1 MLLEKENAR
10 SLRHI
15 DKHHHL
21 RLSKMDSPADYLD
34 SPMEGD
40 DVAYPCK
47 GCGDIL
53 EEGKA
58 FELAGNRW
66 HLNCFR
72 CNTCGTLLD
81 SDANLLLLGDGSLIC
96 NNCTYSCSACGN
108 KIEDLAILTGDQ
120 AFCATCF
127 RCRNCKRKIE
137 NLRYARTSQG
147 IFCMS
152 CHESLMARRRKKSR
166 AAANAKKKDDLS
178 PMLVDK
184 SLPALPPNAV
194 HQGAF
199 SPDRET
205 PEFLETDT
213 PTELS
218 PRPRQGY
225 TPNDSSSRSS
235 SRRPRER
242 SPDLAASDVQARD
255 GLTLPTT
262 TYRNNRQ
269 SATSQASDTNSGDAE
284 SFFIPLALDPSPAP
298 SVTPRSTS
306 ETWAEPPKKGK
317 ENKAPEKE
325 YFGSKPNGRSSSD
338 AQKLRD
344 TSSSSATP
352 HIAFQ
357 EKGRQPSADETAQIK
372 DSIRKAQTGT
382 KSLSLSTKT
391 PPTVAGDD
399 TRVQHASSPSAG
411 SNGKSLGSFE
421 KFRLAEA
428 PRGKKSGTSRSNS
441 QSEISDSSIN
451 RSSSRDNIPA
461 PPSRKESTNAVP
473 RTDAPNPILNT
484 EKSGTPRTSQ
494 DSRVREDADSRP
506 SLDSMSGNVPSRM
519 NSADSRSIPRK
530 EIAPGAVKQNM
541 NQASSSSGVDTSP
554 SSTSSSEI
562 SGVAP
567 MVNGK
572 SISGPLALQGPPK
585 DDLAPPT
592 RAPNRPP
599 APQQQLSDSY
609 MTPRPP
615 PVPPATSSH
624 ATKDSTS
631 SSNGVPNSPKLP
643 RWSAG
648 GDFTMDEDMARILG
662 GTDESSQS
670 ILRRVSNA
678 VRHGRNNS
686 EASSSPRH
694 QGHGRSVSEATTRTA
709 ASPRW
714 PKTPIAEDPGMAA
727 KDISS
732 PISIISPVSGED
744 PALLRRQLRNSEQRV
759 AELERQF
766 ASEKDLRSLNKKLLE
781 KRKTVSDLDS
791 QTEIMIRQLEVLAGY
806 VERAKGSKEP
816 LNVAELEDSAIKEF
830 VQKLEQLKQT
840 MSSAV
845 EALYEERNDLLEEK
859 NQIIADRD
867 RALVEFEQLSSKNAQ
882 LADMN
887 NDLTHQIQ
895 ERFKAHG
902 GSGIDSPRPQANG
915 LGIYTPHHKDKSNL
929 SVNLDDVSLRP
940 STSSTTVV
948 GSVNSYPQAMEQ
960 DPAMDPAT
968 VLSAPHVVNIR
979 KGQAKKFNWKKGGQT
994 VAKGVSKGFKGAF
1007 SSGLQQDRNQQWAG
1021 QTGDSIGL
1029 PYNLTVAAVEA
1040 PAGVQSGSLP
1050 KSVSNDPLRQG
1061 GFGLFKKANNM
1072 PKSISNGSIL
1082 AAEHPSS
1089 LFGSELVDRAE
1100 YERRQI
1106 PSVVTRCIEE
1116 VELRGMDIE
1125 GIYRKTGGSG
1135 QVKIIQEGFDK
1146 TEDYDISDPGLD
1158 ITAVTSVLKQYFRK
1172 LPTPLLTFDVYD
1184 RILESISIEDDQERC
1199 LHLSKTFNMLPPK
1212 HRDCLEFLI
1221 FHLARVA
1228 LRESENLMTPR
1239 NLAVV
1244 FAPTIMR
1251 DHSLER
1257 EMTDMHAKNNAVQF
1271 IIENSHEIFGNA

>member
-1 MLLEKENAR
+1 
-10 SLRHI
+10 
-15 DKHHHL
+15 
-21 RLSKMDSPADYLD
+21 MD
-34 SPMEGD
+34 GD

-47 GCGDIL
+47 GCGDVRLSDATGWDSRLTVNCRYWRRARLSNLVSESSLLSQVLVHASWHFGLTSTLFHMRTSLHGPSEI
-53 EEGKA
+53 
-58 FELAGNRW
+58 ELHIANEPTAGNRW

-166 AAANAKKKDDLS
+166 AAANAKLKKDDQS

-194 HQGAF
+194 LPNAF

-205 PEFLETDT
+205 PGSVDTDT

-225 TPNDSSSRSS
+225 QDSSSRSS

-242 SPDLAASDVQARD
+242 SPERTSNDAPTRE

-262 TYRNNRQ
+262 TYRNNRH
-269 SATSQASDTNSGDAE
+269 SAISQASDINGNDSE

-298 SVTPRSTS
+298 TMTPRSTS
-306 ETWAEPPKKGK
+306 ETWNDPSKKSK
-317 ENKAPEKE
+317 ENRPPEKD
-325 YFGSKPNGRSSSD
+325 YFGVKGRPQNETKSRE
-338 AQKLRD
+338 A
-344 TSSSSATP
+344 SSSSSTP

-357 EKGRQPSADETAQIK
+357 EKGKQPSADDTSQIK
-372 DSIRKAQTGT
+372 DSIRKAQSGG
-382 KSLSLSTKT
+382 KGGSTKAS
-391 PPTVAGDD
+391 PIVGNDEP
-399 TRVQHASSPSAG
+399 RVQHANSPKSNL
-411 SNGKSLGSFE
+411 NGKNQVFGE
-421 KFRLAEA
+421 KFRLGDV
-428 PRGKKSGTSRSNS
+428 PKGKRSGTSRSNS
-441 QSEISDSSIN
+441 TSEIASNDSSVS
-451 RSSSRDNIPA
+451 RSTSGGGMSAVPL
-461 PPSRKESTNAVP
+461 RKEAPMSIP
-473 RTDAPNPILNT
+473 RTDSPNPLLSAD
-484 EKSGTPRTSQ
+484 KAGTPRSSQ
-494 DSRVREDADSRP
+494 ESKLGDDAESRP
-506 SLDSMSGNVPSRM
+506 SFESANSSIPVARVDSTSK
-519 NSADSRSIPRK
+519 SIPRK
-530 EIAPGAVKQNM
+530 EIAPGTVKNTISSM
-541 NQASSSSGVDTSP
+541 SSSSEPDSPPSSASSSDTP
-554 SSTSSSEI
+554 GIT
-562 SGVAP
+562 P
-567 MVNGK
+567 TVNGK
-572 SISGPLALQGPPK
+572 TISGPLHQSPLN
-585 DDLAPPT
+585 DDLTPPS

-599 APQQQLSDSY
+599 GPQQQLSDSY
-609 MTPRPP
+609 MAPRAPPAPP
-615 PVPPATSSH
+615 PAN
-624 ATKDSTS
+624 AQANKDSIS
-631 SSNGVPNSPKLP
+631 SPNGVPVSPKLP

-686 EASSSPRH
+686 EASSSARH
-694 QGHGRSVSEATTRTA
+694 PGHGRSVSETTTRTV

-714 PKTPIAEDPGMAA
+714 PKTPIAEDSTAA
-727 KDISS
+727 REISS
-732 PISIISPVSGED
+732 PISIASPTGDD

-766 ASEKDLRSLNKKLLE
+766 MSEKDLKSLNKKLIE
-781 KRKTVSDLDS
+781 KRKTVSVLDS

-806 VERAKGSKEP
+806 VERAKDSKQP
-816 LNVAELEDSAIKEF
+816 INVAELEDSAIKDF
-830 VQKLEQLKQT
+830 VQKLERLKQT

-845 EALYEERNDLLEEK
+845 ETLYEERNELLEEK
-859 NQIIADRD
+859 NQIMADRD

-902 GSGIDSPRPQANG
+902 GNSIDSPRPPMNG
-915 LGIYTPHHKDKSNL
+915 LGIYTHHSKDRSNV
-929 SVNLDDVSLRP
+929 SVQLDDASLRP
-940 STSSTTVV
+940 STSTALL
-948 GSVNSYPQAMEQ
+948 GSVGSYPQAMDQ
-960 DPAMDPAT
+960 DPSMEPAT

-1007 SSGLQQDRNQQWAG
+1007 ASVQQERNQQWQG
-1021 QTGDSIGL
+1021 QTGDSIGM
-1029 PYNLTVAAVEA
+1029 PYNMTVAPVES
-1040 PAGVQSGSLP
+1040 PAGQPNSVP
-1050 KSVSNDPLRQG
+1050 RSVSNDPSRQ
-1061 GFGLFKKANNM
+1061 GFGLFKKSNTM
-1072 PKSISNGSIL
+1072 PKQNSNGSL
-1082 AAEHPSS
+1082 ALAENPAT
-1089 LFGSELVDRAE
+1089 LFGSDLVERAD

-1172 LPTPLLTFDVYD
+1172 LPNPLLTFDVYD
-1184 RILESISIEDDQERC
+1184 RILDST
-1199 LHLSKTFNMLPPK
+1199 SKFSPSQL
-1212 HRDCLEFLI
+1212 
-1221 FHLARVA
+1221 
-1228 LRESENLMTPR
+1228 
-1239 NLAVV
+1239 
-1244 FAPTIMR
+1244 
-1251 DHSLER
+1251 
-1257 EMTDMHAKNNAVQF
+1257 
-1271 IIENSHEIFGNA
+1271 

>member
-1 MLLEKENAR
+1 ME
-10 SLRHI
+10 
-15 DKHHHL
+15 
-21 RLSKMDSPADYLD
+21 SPADYLD
-34 SPMEGD
+34 SPMDGE

-166 AAANAKKKDDLS
+166 AAAKQKREDQS

-184 SLPALPPNAV
+184 SLPALPPNAIP
-194 HQGAF
+194 QSAF
-199 SPDRET
+199 SPDREA
-205 PEFLETDT
+205 TDPLDT
-213 PTELS
+213 DIPTELS

-225 TPNDSSSRSS
+225 TQNDSSSRSS
-235 SRRPRER
+235 SRRPREQ
-242 SPDLAASDVQARD
+242 SPERYSSDTP

-262 TYRNNRQ
+262 TYRNNRN
-269 SATSQASDTNSGDAE
+269 SAISQASDLNSGDAE
-284 SFFIPLALDPSPAP
+284 SFFIPLALDPTPAP
-298 SVTPRSTS
+298 SMTPRSTS
-306 ETWAEPPKKGK
+306 ESWTDSGKRTK
-317 ENKAPEKE
+317 ENKPPEKD
-325 YFGSKPNGRSSSD
+325 YFGAKSVARQQIDNQKQRDSSV
-338 AQKLRD
+338 
-344 TSSSSATP
+344 P

-357 EKGRQPSADETAQIK
+357 EKGRQASADELAQIK
-372 DSIRKAQTGT
+372 DSLRKAAAGG
-382 KSLSLSTKT
+382 KSSSAKAS
-391 PPTVAGDD
+391 PAAGSDD
-399 TRVQHASSPSAG
+399 TRVQHAAHSPTPSNA
-411 SNGKSLGSFE
+411 NGKSQNGSE
-421 KFRLAEA
+421 KFRLGDV
-428 PRGKKSGTSRSNS
+428 PKGKKSGTSRTDS
-441 QSEISDSSIN
+441 QSEISENSI
-451 RSSSRDNIPA
+451 SRTGSGGLSA
-461 PPSRKESTNAVP
+461 PSRGESQSGPP
-473 RTDAPNPILNT
+473 RTDSPKQILGT
-484 EKSGTPRTSQ
+484 DKLSTPRSSQ
-494 DSRVREDADSRP
+494 DSRIREELEARH
-506 SLDSMSGNVPSRM
+506 SLETATSPSRINRM
-519 NSADSRSIPRK
+519 DSGGTARSIPRK
-530 EIAPGAVKQNM
+530 EIPSGAVKNTM
-541 NQASSSSGVDTSP
+541 SSISSSSGADTSP
-554 SSTSSSEI
+554 SSASSSETP
-562 SGVAP
+562 GVTPNMA
-567 MVNGK
+567 GK
-572 SISGPLALQGPPK
+572 STSAPSGLQSPMR
-585 DDLAPPT
+585 DDLAPPG
-592 RAPNRPP
+592 RAPNRPS
-599 APQQQLSDSY
+599 APQQKLSDSY
-609 MTPRPP
+609 MTPRAPPAPPTAAAQNPQESNASATGP
-615 PVPPATSSH
+615 PV
-624 ATKDSTS
+624 
-631 SSNGVPNSPKLP
+631 SPKLP

-662 GTDESSQS
+662 NTDESSQS

-678 VRHGRNNS
+678 VRHGRTAS
-686 EASSSPRH
+686 EQSNGRQP
-694 QGHGRSVSEATTRTA
+694 GHGRSVSETTRTT

-714 PKTPIAEDPGMAA
+714 PKTPIFEDVAA

-732 PISIISPVSGED
+732 PISIASPRSGDD

-766 ASEKDLRSLNKKLLE
+766 MSETDLKDLNKKLVE
-781 KRKTVSDLDS
+781 KRKTVSVLDS

-806 VERAKGSKEP
+806 VERAKGTKQP
-816 LNVAELEDSAIKEF
+816 INIAELEESAIKEF
-830 VQKLEQLKQT
+830 VQKLERLKQT
-840 MSSAV
+840 MSGAV
-845 EALYEERNDLLEEK
+845 ETLYEERNDLLEEK

-895 ERFKAHG
+895 ERFKAQ
-902 GSGIDSPRPQANG
+902 SGPGLESPRPPLNG
-915 LGIYTPHHKDKSNL
+915 LGIYTHHSKAKSNV
-929 SVNLDDVSLRP
+929 SVLLDDSSIRA
-940 STSSTTVV
+940 STSTTMF
-948 GSVNSYPQAMEQ
+948 GSVGSYPQAMDQ
-960 DPAMDPAT
+960 DPSMEPAT
-968 VLSAPHVVNIR
+968 VLSAPHVINIR

-1007 SSGLQQDRNQQWAG
+1007 ASVQQERGQQWQG

-1029 PYNLTVAAVEA
+1029 PYNMTVQAVEA
-1040 PAGVQSGSLP
+1040 PAVTTQPGSLTRNG
-1050 KSVSNDPLRQG
+1050 SNDPKQG
-1061 GFGLFKKANNM
+1061 GFGLFKKNTTM
-1072 PKSISNGSIL
+1072 PKSMSSGGL
-1082 AAEHPSS
+1082 AAAEPPST
-1089 LFGSELVDRAE
+1089 LFGSELAERAE

-1116 VELRGMDIE
+1116 VELRGMDTE

-1135 QVKIIQEGFDK
+1135 QQKIVQEGFERI
-1146 TEDYDISDPGLD
+1146 EDFDISDPELD

-1184 RILESISIEDDQERC
+1184 RILESITIEIDSERC
-1199 LHLSKTFNMLPPK
+1199 AHLKRTFSMLPDK
-1212 HRDCLEFLI
+1212 HRDCLEFLM
-1221 FHLARVA
+1221 FHLSRVA
-1228 LRESENLMTPR
+1228 TRESENLMTTK

-1257 EMTDMHAKNNAVQF
+1257 EMTDMHSKNTAMQF
-1271 IIENSHEIFGNA
+1271 IIEHSHEIFAQ